1 MIEENSANRQL
12 RRWLRIFQGE
22 KTAMK
27 LSEKQLTSDKQEILD
42 DLFDFYKQLLG
53 RLREEIIK
61 NYKLK
66 SIKEKFR

>member
-1 MIEENSANRQL
+1 
-12 RRWLRIFQGE
+12 
-22 KTAMK
+22 MK